1 MTDTTTPYAT
11 TTIAPLQMVALD
23 EDLLWD
29 AYGRAREDFRESK
42 RRRSGRDNT
51 ARMYDVAL
59 DDWERLLEH
68 EGVAPWLAGEA
79 EAQAWAR
86 ALRHG
91 EGVPYT
97 GLVVANTRTARLHHP
112 SCTSAPHEGHRQTYD
127 DLETA
132 LAGEPALTLC
142 GRCSRLLGEPQ
153 PLAPASINQKLAAGS
168 SFYRF
173 LQGYTARVGG
183 QEVRLWS
190 PNRANPF
197 ALVERAEIQP
207 FERAVFPSAEEVVQ
221 MLSLC
226 NREVPLGARDFAL
239 LYTLVTTCRRAGEIL
254 NLRWGEIE
262 PAGDGHYKF
271 RYTYKGGA
279 LRWASLRR
287 EVWGVIVDYLKV
299 SGRYPLESADY
310 VFTALYHE
318 RGERLGHEDLAEN
331 RPLSNSNANA
341 ILQKYAARAGV
352 PRGKAHLHGLRHAG
366 ARERY
371 REEKER
377 GSFDLLEMSQFL
389 GHANVAVTQV
399 YTQSV
404 LEDPADPAGELVVDT
419 FMPAA
424 PKRSWLPRRPP
435 QGRQER

>member
-1 MTDTTTPYAT
+1 MTDTTTSYA

-23 EDLLWD
+23 EGLLWD
-29 AYGRAREDFRESK
+29 AYGRAREAFRESK
-42 RRRSGRDNT
+42 RRRSGRNNT

-68 EGVAPWLAGEA
+68 EGIAPWAAGEA
-79 EAQAWAR
+79 EAQAWAQKMR
-86 ALRHG
+86 RG
-91 EGVPYT
+91 DGVPYS
-97 GLVVANTRTARLHHP
+97 GSVVSNTRTRRVHHP
-112 SCTSAPHEGHRQTYD
+112 ECSSVPHESYQERYD

-132 LAGEPALTLC
+132 LADDPDLALC
-142 GRCSRLLGEPQ
+142 ERCSRLLGEPQ
-153 PLAPASINQKLAAGS
+153 PLAAASINQKLAAGS

-173 LQGYTARVGG
+173 LQGYTARVRG

-207 FERAVFPSAEEVVQ
+207 FERAVFPSAEEVLQ

-226 NREVPLGARDFAL
+226 NREAPLGARDFAL
-239 LYTLVTTCRRAGEIL
+239 LYTLVTTCRRASEIL

-262 PAGDGHYKF
+262 PAAEGHFKF
-271 RYTYKGGA
+271 RYTYKGGTV
-279 LRWASLRR
+279 RWASLRR
-287 EVWGVIVDYLKV
+287 EVYQVIIDYLKV
-299 SGRYPLESADY
+299 AGRYPLESEDY

-318 RGERLGHEDLAEN
+318 RGERLGHEDLEEN

-352 PRGKAHLHGLRHAG
+352 AGEKAHLHGLRHAG

-399 YTQSV
+399 YTQTV

-419 FMPAA
+419 FMPPA
-424 PKRSWLPRRPP
+424 PKRSWLPRRAP